1 MNNLEKSEVDPEKV
15 RQTLKNYAF
24 EEESNIASYQ
34 LLGKRT
40 LVSPSLSP
48 PSYILTTAV
57 NLVYWC

>member
-1 MNNLEKSEVDPEKV
+1 MDLEKKGRLTLKKV

-24 EEESNIASYQ
+24 EEESNMAYYQ

-57 NLVYWC
+57 NLVY